1 MSRRL
6 LAWLPG
12 LAAALAIIAAMS
24 LFLLPAPKSADSDPT
39 GFSADHAKQLI
50 DTFAD
55 EPHSVLH
62 TEAHARSR
70 DEIVTMF
77 KDLGY
82 QPEIHSDP
90 MPLSE
95 ATNTSQ
101 YSEAGL
107 DALARLNT
115 ENIVVRVPGKTDD
128 TMMLTAHYDS
138 AVDFEKTADGRWD
151 PKPGVSSG
159 AADDG
164 YGVATIIETLRA
176 IKADGRTS
184 ERSLLIVITDAEEL
198 NLLGAM
204 NEMLHHR
211 ADYDNVDLIV
221 NIEARGTSG
230 PAVMFETS
238 DTNAS
243 ATEFFLKN
251 APRPFATSLMPA
263 VYRMMPNGTD
273 LSIYLKEGFTGLNF
287 ASIGNSENYH
297 TASDSPAYSDLT
309 SLQHY
314 GDQVLGLARA
324 WSFDQDTPKLT
335 DDQDRVFFPVFSG
348 FTVHYPATVGVIL
361 GVVAIAL
368 TAAATVLQA
377 RKVRWSRVAGTA
389 WGLTWRIVVSAG
401 AAFLVQFGA
410 NSLGL
415 LTSLE
420 NNTWI
425 YRTVLYLVPTLLA
438 AALITRFLL
447 KRRHDGLNREASM
460 ATLLMF
466 AVSSVLFM
474 ILLPGAAYL
483 FVLTTAVLALTGLVP
498 ASLRP
503 IAAAVACFAVAVLFA
518 PISWLVAEALTAS
531 LVAVPI
537 ALTASAVAPLVLNLL
552 PPSVTPAHA

>member
-176 IKADGRTS
+176 IKADGRTP

-401 AAFLVQFGA
+401 AAFLVQFGV

>member
-176 IKADGRTS
+176 IKADGRTP

-263 VYRMMPNGTD
+263 VYRIMPNGTD

>member
-176 IKADGRTS
+176 IKADGRTP

-368 TAAATVLQA
+368 TVAATVLQA

>member
-176 IKADGRTS
+176 IKADGRTP

-348 FTVHYPATVGVIL
+348 FTVHYPASVGVIL

>member
-176 IKADGRTS
+176 IKADGRTP

-238 DTNAS
+238 DTNAA

>member
-176 IKADGRTS
+176 IKADGRTP

-368 TAAATVLQA
+368 AAAATALQA
-377 RKVRWSRVAGTA
+377 KKVRWSRVAGTA

>member
-176 IKADGRTS
+176 IKADGRTP

-324 WSFDQDTPKLT
+324 WSFDQGTPKLT
-335 DDQDRVFFPVFSG
+335 DDQDRVFFPVFNG

-368 TAAATVLQA
+368 AAAATVLQA

>member
-176 IKADGRTS
+176 IKADGRTP

-368 TAAATVLQA
+368 AAAATVLQA

-447 KRRHDGLNREASM
+447 KRRHDGLNREASI

>member
-176 IKADGRTS
+176 IKADGRTL

-368 TAAATVLQA
+368 AAAATALQA
-377 RKVRWSRVAGTA
+377 KKVRWSRVAGTA